1 MATASS
7 SADLRGGTSRSAIK
21 FDGSEEDYQRILEA
35 IQALPDKNSRTIK
48 WNPKLDE
55 LLVKFYPIKRKKDLA
70 RFFGV
75 SDRSLY
81 QHYLELTS
89 GKHD

>member
-1 MATASS
+1 MAITPF

-35 IQALPDKNSRTIK
+35 IQALPDKNPRTIK
-48 WNPKLDE
+48 WDPRLDE
-55 LLVKFYPIKRKKDLA
+55 LLVRFYPIKRKKELA

-81 QHYLELTS
+81 QHYLELTG
-89 GKHD
+89 GKHE

>member
-1 MATASS
+1 
-7 SADLRGGTSRSAIK
+7 
-21 FDGSEEDYQRILEA
+21 
-35 IQALPDKNSRTIK
+35 LPDKNSRSIK
-48 WNPKLDE
+48 WNPRLDE
-55 LLVKFYPIKRKKDLA
+55 LLIQYYPIKRKKELA

-81 QHYLELTS
+81 QHYMELTG

>member
-1 MATASS
+1 MATIPT
-7 SADLRGGTSRSAIK
+7 SANLCGGTSRATVR
-21 FDGSEEDYQRILEA
+21 FDGSEEDYQRVIEA
-35 IQALPDKNSRTIK
+35 IQALPDKNSRTIN

-55 LLVKFYPIKRKKDLA
+55 LLVQYYPIKRKKELA

-81 QHYLELTS
+81 QHYMELTG